1 MRGFTLAEMLVVIAI
16 TAAVAGSLLYVIQNF
31 YRSNAYVFESAVS
44 VDTARRGIGTTLQDI
59 REASYGDDG
68 SYPIQ
73 SVSTSS
79 ITFFSDLDDDQ
90 GVERVRIFIQNGTLY
105 RVITNSGG
113 NPPSYT
119 GQTSATTTILTY
131 IRNGTSTPLFKYYNA
146 EGALLSATS
155 TDVSEITSVAATLM
169 IDLNPNRAPN
179 ILTLTG
185 SATLRNYTS
194 Q

>member
-1 MRGFTLAEMLVVIAI
+1 MRGFTLAEMLVVVAI
-16 TAAVAGSLLYVIQNF
+16 TGVAGGSLLFVIQNF

-68 SYPIQ
+68 SYPIS
-73 SVSTSS
+73 SVATSS
-79 ITFFSDLDDDQ
+79 ITFYSDLDNDPN
-90 GVERVRIFIQNGTLY
+90 VERVHIFIQDNTLY
-105 RVITNSGG
+105 RVVTDSAG

-119 GQTSATTTILTY
+119 GQAGATTTILTY
-131 IRNGTSTPLFKYYNA
+131 IRNATTPLFTYYNA
-146 EGALLSATS
+146 EGTALSATS

-169 IDLNPNRAPN
+169 VDLNPNRAPN
-179 ILTLTG
+179 VLTLTG
-185 SATLRNYTS
+185 TATLRNYTS